1 MSTKENTKEIL
12 LQKIQKLRKPL
23 ETWLEFYEINGTILN
38 EDDLILNLIIK
49 ITNYRE
55 YSYKQ
60 NREFEK
66 LLNKELTGKNEEHND
81 KNWNKIITIYHEKM
95 PQVMELLGKTYE
107 DHGFEENWNTL
118 HNQSKNIIIEITNIK
133 KLIEETTEIFESEK
147 DIFKIIEDIMAC
159 LQSTRSIYDNI
170 DNWFKIII
178 NKHDEELQEKLQDN
192 FKITQ
197 KIITTLEEKLLD
209 RNNQIRDQQDQILDQ
224 TDRIR
229 DQQDQ
234 ILDQNDQIR
243 DQQDQIN
250 RLQEQLQQYQIQS
263 REWRN
268 LALSLSNTIINCERH
283 NIP

>member
-1 MSTKENTKEIL
+1 MSTKESTKEIL

-133 KLIEETTEIFESEK
+133 KLIGEITGISESEK
-147 DIFKIIEDIMAC
+147 DIFKIIEDIMAY

-178 NKHDEELQEKLQDN
+178 NRHDEELQEKLQDN

-197 KIITTLEEKLLD
+197 KIITTLKEKLLD
-209 RNNQIRDQQDQILDQ
+209 QNNQIRDQQDQILDQ
-224 TDRIR
+224 TDQIR

-234 ILDQNDQIR
+234 ILDQND
-243 DQQDQIN
+243 
-250 RLQEQLQQYQIQS
+250 
-263 REWRN
+263 
-268 LALSLSNTIINCERH
+268 
-283 NIP
+283 